1 MINIVLHIFD
11 RLKGVS
17 SPERFIVSVA
27 LLLTLSLSPFNSITL
42 SAQEDNGIV
51 LVISSYMSDYK
62 QINDFVAELS
72 NEAVKNNFPYTLMMD
87 AMSTKGIEDIKNWKS
102 EMQDILDQHKNLNLR
117 GVFLLGQEAW
127 ASFLSL
133 DSIPDVPFFV
143 YNVTKY
149 GVLLPD
155 DTVELSTWSPQLID
169 TEEYARKKGDMMGVF
184 TTYGIEENI
193 RTALSLFPY
202 TGQIA
207 LLTDNTYA
215 GVAMQTSFV
224 NTVKE
229 SFSEMNLILLDGRED
244 NVSGITEKVESL
256 PPNTVLFIG
265 TWSVDNSGLFFL
277 QNSIESIVKGNPNLP
292 VFSLTG
298 LGMDSV
304 AIGGYVPNNITDANL
319 ILHIFED
326 YLSSYYYDEGDDT
339 HRVPA
344 QGFYLDNSY
353 IFNRN
358 QLEKY
363 VIEENQL
370 PDDSKVVDDIMTTL
384 NLYKNVLG
392 KVMAISI
399 ISVLV
404 IVILAWSYYK
414 IRKLNKKLKQNEK
427 NLIRAKEQAEE
438 SERLKSAF
446 LANMSHEIRTPLNA
460 IVGFSSVICD
470 EEDLTPE
477 EKKKYSDL
485 VSTNS
490 NLLLG
495 LIEDIL
501 DLSRLES
508 KRADFTHTDE
518 SVREICENAI
528 LSIGRDK
535 KESIEYSVSYD
546 KNDFIL
552 RTDKYRLMQVLDNF
566 LSNANKF
573 TESGSIVL
581 SYEVNE
587 DKNRVYFAVS
597 DTGCGIPKEQR
608 KTVFD
613 RFAKFDDFKQGTG
626 LGLAICKQIADVIGG
641 EVFVDETY
649 ENGARFV
656 FAHPIK
662 IKSDDIYS

>member
-11 RLKGVS
+11 RLKGFS

-102 EMQDILDQHKNLNLR
+102 EMQEILDQHKNLNLR

-133 DSIPDVPFFV
+133 DSIPNVPFFV

-155 DTVELSTWSPQLID
+155 DTVKLSTWTPKLID
-169 TEEYARKKGDMMGVF
+169 TEEYAREKGDMMGVF

-244 NVSGITEKVESL
+244 NVSGISEKVASL

-326 YLSSYYYDEGDDT
+326 YLSSYYYDEGEDN

-370 PDDSKVVDDIMTTL
+370 PDDNKVVDDIMTTL

-399 ISVLV
+399 ISVL
-404 IVILAWSYYK
+404 IILVLAGSYYK
-414 IRKLNKKLKQNEK
+414 IRKLNIKLKQNEK

-438 SERLKSAF
+438 SEMLKSAF

-470 EEDLTPE
+470 EEDLSPE

-501 DLSRLES
+501 DLSSLES
-508 KRADFTHTDE
+508 KRADFTFTDE

-535 KESIEYSVSYD
+535 KDGIEYSVSYG

-587 DKNRVYFAVS
+587 EKNRVYFAVT
-597 DTGCGIPKEQR
+597 DTGCGISKEQR

-613 RFAKFDDFKQGTG
+613 RFAKFDD
-626 LGLAICKQIADVIGG
+626 
-641 EVFVDETY
+641 
-649 ENGARFV
+649 
-656 FAHPIK
+656 
-662 IKSDDIYS
+662 